1 MQFLIPLLVGLI
13 PSLTTPTQEP
23 SMAQFGSGDGASMV
37 EGTLRLLDAK
47 GSFDQSNAVAF
58 GREVGGARDQATL
71 TAELRVLEGG
81 DGGAFVFL
89 NTADYGSQGPA
100 PYAAAWTAPNF
111 AGSFAVGIDVHN
123 PKDEDPFRGHG
134 NYEGRPQR
142 EVSLHFDGREL
153 VKRVADAEFRGDWAA
168 LEITMHGVPGGSE
181 VSVTIGESTVYD
193 SFFVAGMVPYESRL
207 VMGASTL
214 GDAAT
219 QFDVRDVKLTY
230 GEVAAA
236 PRPAI
241 HFPVFNHVLTN
252 NSKTAYQTEVE
263 LPPVNWE
270 FGRVIL
276 TLQIHDGGDSW
287 DEWDRNGTV
296 SVWDDEGNKH
306 TIVPFI
312 TSYRTECFWQVDVTA
327 FRPWL
332 AGKTKFEVAAGTGF
346 YKNLGFMMSVDLD
359 YYHGKPQLGGETRA
373 PFQVIPLWEG
383 TARYGSDETPF
394 GNVFQPVRLELPSNS
409 VAARIVTFVTGHS
422 QIGEFTPST
431 RRLHVQPGID
441 LTRAPDAPAEPLDPP
456 VYHFDDTLW
465 KTDCYLNPNRPQ
477 GGTWK
482 YSRAGWAPGDV
493 VAPWVVDPKL
503 YVPMRTTVGLNYV
516 AAPYDFSEMPENA
529 RPDAGTIGAAN
540 QVVSSYLVLYGD
552 GEDLVSAPVLRVSG
566 VTGGSSAANAGILVG
581 DYLAS
586 YAGTAID
593 SVEQLTAA
601 KTAATEAGL
610 EMAAI
615 VVYRGAE
622 RLELEMATG
631 QMGVNL
637 SAR

>member
-1 MQFLIPLLVGLI
+1 MPFLIPILLGFL
-13 PSLTTPTQEP
+13 SCLTTTNQGCDL
-23 SMAQFGSGDGASMV
+23 AQFGSGAGASV
-37 EGTLRLLDAK
+37 AEGTYRLLDVE
-47 GSFDQSNAVAF
+47 GSFAQSNAVAF
-58 GREVGGARDQATL
+58 RRQVEGARETANL
-71 TAELRVLEGG
+71 KAELRVLEGG
-81 DGGAFVFL
+81 DGGAIVFL
-89 NTADYGSQGPA
+89 STADYGVQGPA
-100 PYAAAWTAPNF
+100 PFAPAWTAPNF
-111 AGSFAVGIDVHN
+111 AGSLAVGIDVHN

-134 NYEGRPQR
+134 NYQGLPQR

-153 VKRVADAEFRGDWAA
+153 VKRVTETEFRGDWAA
-168 LEITMHGVPGGSE
+168 LEISMRGVPGGSE
-181 VSVTIGESTVYD
+181 VSVTIGESKVYD
-193 SFFVAGMVPYESRL
+193 AYFVAGMLPYESRL

-219 QFDVRDVKLTY
+219 EFDVRGVQLTY
-230 GEVAAA
+230 GEVAET

-241 HFPVFNHVLTN
+241 HFQVFNHVLTD
-252 NSKTAYQTEVE
+252 NSKTAFQAEVE
-263 LPPVNWE
+263 LPPANWE

-359 YYHGKPQLGGETRA
+359 FHHGKPELAGEHRA

-383 TARYGSDETPF
+383 TANYGSDDAPF
-394 GNVFQPVRLELPSNS
+394 GNVFQPILGVPSTS
-409 VAARIVTFVTGHS
+409 EAARIVTFVTGHS
-422 QIGEFTPST
+422 QIGEFTPSS
-431 RRLHVQPGID
+431 RSLQVQTGATNVD
-441 LTRAPDAPAEPLDPP
+441 GSKKSESS
-456 VYHFDDTLW
+456 YFNNTLW

-493 VAPWVVDPKL
+493 VSPWVIDPNRYFPMGETVDL
-503 YVPMRTTVGLNYV
+503 SYVSE
-516 AAPYDFSEMPENA
+516 PYDFSDLPEA
-529 RPDAGTIGAAN
+529 DRPDAGTIGAAN
-540 QVVSSYLVLYGD
+540 QVVSSYLVLYD
-552 GEDLVSAPVLRVSG
+552 KGEGLVPAPVLRVTS
-566 VTGGSSAANAGILVG
+566 VTGNSSAANAGILAG

-586 YAGTAID
+586 YNGNAID
-593 SVEQLTAA
+593 SVDQLTAA
-601 KTAATEAGL
+601 KAAAIEAGRK
-610 EMAAI
+610 MAKI

-622 RLELEMATG
+622 RLDLEMATG
-631 QMGVNL
+631 QMGVAL

>member
-1 MQFLIPLLVGLI
+1 MHTILSLLLGL
-13 PSLTTPTQEP
+13 LTVASPPVQEAQP
-23 SMAQFGSGDGASMV
+23 AQFGSGGGLTMA
-37 EGTLRLLDAK
+37 EGTYRLLDTT

-58 GREVGGARDQATL
+58 GREVEGARESASL

-89 NTADYGSQGPA
+89 STADYGSQGPA
-100 PYAAAWTAPNF
+100 PYVAAWTAPNF
-111 AGSFAVGIDVHN
+111 AGSFAVGVDVHN

-134 NYEGRPQR
+134 NYQGLPQR

-153 VKRVADAEFRGDWAA
+153 VKRVTETEFRGDWAA
-168 LEITMHGVPGGSE
+168 LEITMRGVSGGSE
-181 VSVTIGESTVYD
+181 VSVTIGESKVYD
-193 SFFVAGMVPYESRL
+193 AFFVAGMSPYESRL

-219 QFDVRDVKLTY
+219 EFDVRDVKLTY
-230 GEVAAA
+230 GEVAAV

-241 HFPVFNHVLTN
+241 HFQVFNHVLTDN
-252 NSKTAYQTEVE
+252 AMTAFQTEVE
-263 LPPVNWE
+263 LPPANWE

-359 YYHGKPQLGGETRA
+359 FHHGQPVAAGKVSS
-373 PFQVIPLWEG
+373 PFRIIPLWEG
-383 TARYGSDETPF
+383 TAHYRSHENHYKDFFVPRDIEIPGDSQEIRVLTY
-394 GNVFQPVRLELPSNS
+394 
-409 VAARIVTFVTGHS
+409 VTGHS
-422 QIGEFTPST
+422 QIGEFTPSERVISV
-431 RRLHVQPGID
+431 RRDMAVTID
-441 LTRAPDAPAEPLDPP
+441 GQF
-456 VYHFDDTLW
+456 FDEDQREYRSTLW
-465 KTDCYLNPNRPQ
+465 KADCYLNPNRPQ

-493 VAPWVVDPKL
+493 VAPWEVSLANVFSLDL
-503 YVPMRTTVGLNYV
+503 IEIRYIAR
-516 AAPYDFSEMPENA
+516 PYDFSDLPEA
-529 RPDAGTIGAAN
+529 DRPDLGTIGAAN
-540 QVVSSYLVLYGD
+540 QVVSSYLVLYDG
-552 GEDLVSAPVLRVSG
+552 GEDLVPAPVLRVTG
-566 VTGGSSAANAGILVG
+566 VTGGSSAAAAGVQVG

-586 YAGTAID
+586 YHGMPVD
-593 SVEQLTAA
+593 SVEQLSAA
-601 KTAATEAGL
+601 KAAATEAGL
-610 EMAAI
+610 EMAKI
-615 VVYRGAE
+615 VIYRGAE
-622 RLELEMATG
+622 RMDLEMATG